1 MSSNFPGNDE
11 VTEFNADV
19 TLLLLLELFFPLFI
33 SKSPIKPE
41 SCSLILSKYI
51 FNSGKLSVDC

>member
-1 MSSNFPGNDE
+1 MSLNFPGKEE

-41 SCSLILSKYI
+41 SCSLILSKY
-51 FNSGKLSVDC
+51 S